1 MSNHTQKLHNI
12 SVFNPSSPGCTP
24 STSSASAQL
33 LSSCR
38 MQLPG
43 TFPCAPVA
51 SFFVA
56 GACLVGM
63 VLWHCCFPFSES
75 PASSLESFLTFL
87 LDFYFFKTREQMHPP
102 QDRLNS
108 CLLTASPKCQL
119 SLESLHPSSHCS
131 HVSLGVDKGCWW
143 WERRLSTA
151 PVGCVP
157 IFAGG

>member
-24 STSSASAQL
+24 SASSASAQL
-33 LSSCR
+33 LSCR

-43 TFPCAPVA
+43 TSPCAPVA
-51 SFFVA
+51 SFVVA

-75 PASSLESFLTFL
+75 PAFSLESFLTFL

-102 QDRLNS
+102 QDRSNS
-108 CLLTASPKCQL
+108 CLLTQHLPNAS
-119 SLESLHPSSHCS
+119 SLWRAFIPHP
-131 HVSLGVDKGCWW
+131 
-143 WERRLSTA
+143 TA
-151 PVGCVP
+151 AMSPWGWAEA
-157 IFAGG
+157 AGGGKGG